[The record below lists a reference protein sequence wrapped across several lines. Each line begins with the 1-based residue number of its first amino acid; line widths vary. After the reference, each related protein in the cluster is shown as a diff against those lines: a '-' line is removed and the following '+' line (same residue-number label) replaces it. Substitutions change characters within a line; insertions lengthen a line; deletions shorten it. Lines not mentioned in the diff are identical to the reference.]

1 MRSQVFTILSNGL
14 GPERPWEGLKKLASL
29 GLVALAVAMAPTA
42 HAQVAQADTGAGPV
56 LSLSAQASTEVQ
68 QDQVTATY
76 VMELQGDK
84 PGPIQAQVNKVLA
97 AVLAELKSD
106 ARLQVSS
113 GSYNTYPHN
122 DRDGKVVGWRVR
134 AELRAQSADFEA
146 VSQASDK
153 VTERM
158 PLSSLYFS
166 LSTPAR
172 ERVERELMK
181 EAADRFHEKARDAA
195 KALGFQDIELLEV
208 EYNHAG
214 TATPMPRGVRA
225 ARMEAA
231 SLPIE
236 PGHMQV
242 RVSFGGSV
250 RLKR

>member
-1 MRSQVFTILSNGL
+1 MRNQVFTILSNGL
-14 GPERPWEGLKKLASL
+14 NPERPWGGLKKLTSL
-29 GLVALAVAMAPTA
+29 GLVALAVAMAPAA

-56 LSLSAQASTEVQ
+56 LSISAQASTEVQ

-84 PGPIQAQVNKVLA
+84 PGPIQAHANKVLA

-172 ERVERELMK
+172 ERVERNLMK
-181 EAADRFHEKARDAA
+181 EAADRFYEKARDAA
-195 KALGFQDIELLEV
+195 KALGFREV
-208 EYNHAG
+208 ELIDIRYNQAG
-214 TATPMPRGVRA
+214 PVAPMPRGFSA

-236 PGHMQV
+236 PGQA
-242 RVSFGGSV
+242 RVSATFSGTV
-250 RLKR
+250 RLVR